1 MYRDFGMTLAAKRKE
16 KHLNQLQ
23 LTDLLNKK
31 GLEVKPGSI
40 SKWEKNVNS
49 PNVIQFFALC
59 EILGIDNIND
69 TFGIAI
75 EENLFAQLN
84 EEGQKKAIEYMNLLI
99 KSGMYVREEPVYITS
114 RTLKVFTE
122 PASSGT
128 GLFLDSDQYEEFE
141 VGNDVPATADFG
153 ICVSGDSMEPVYVN
167 KQIVWVYQQDQLENG
182 DIGIFYLNGDA
193 YIICSYPDQTR
204 NGASN
209 LRKGRKINVRLVP
222 ALEITSITASAFSF
236 CSLTHTRTHL
246 PQAYRNI
253 WRYETT
259 PHKML
264 SSAFAQFFQSCPYW
278 FPPAKPADPVSVPH
292 RYEAFLNSSGTP
304 SQHITIPLLF

>member
-23 LTDLLNKK
+23 LADLLNKK

-84 EEGQKKAIEYMNLLI
+84 EEGQKKTIEYMNLLI

-122 PASSGT
+122 PASAGT

-141 VGNDVPATADFG
+141 VGDDVPATAVFFASLFC
-153 ICVSGDSMEPVYVN
+153 I
-167 KQIVWVYQQDQLENG
+167 KLQK
-182 DIGIFYLNGDA
+182 IFVGCCT
-193 YIICSYPDQTR
+193 YI
-204 NGASN
+204 
-209 LRKGRKINVRLVP
+209 L
-222 ALEITSITASAFSF
+222 
-236 CSLTHTRTHL
+236 
-246 PQAYRNI
+246 
-253 WRYETT
+253 
-259 PHKML
+259 
-264 SSAFAQFFQSCPYW
+264 
-278 FPPAKPADPVSVPH
+278 
-292 RYEAFLNSSGTP
+292 
-304 SQHITIPLLF
+304 